1 MGEVYLAR
9 DTRLGRPVALKLLS
23 AEFTTN
29 RERLSRLKQEARATS
44 ALNHPNILTI
54 YEIGRAYSQTYIVTE
69 FIEGM
74 TLRERISRGHMQW
87 REAVDLAIQIA
98 TALFAAHSHGIV
110 HRDIKPENV
119 MLRTDGY
126 VKVLDFGLAKLL
138 EPSSQNE
145 PGPEDSTIANIN
157 TESGAI
163 LGTVAY
169 MSPEQLRLQELDG
182 QTDIWSLGV
191 VLYEMLAGCAPF
203 HQLTKTDLIV
213 SIVDREPPPLSQF
226 ASELPNELERIV
238 LKALRKD
245 RQERYRTVNEL
256 LEDLKKLKQDFGFDS
271 KPPRSTGSV
280 AAAANAGSTDPGPT
294 AVDTAEKISGTE
306 LIRPTRA
313 TSGVEYLIREIK
325 RGGIGSLFILI
336 VGLVGMLTVIFF
348 VARAFIDRRKSPVR
362 VPTIEFVEIVKTGG
376 MREAAISPDGNYL
389 AVLVTEAGKQGISV
403 RQVANP
409 NLIPIVVP
417 LPDHY
422 RGLVFSRDGASV
434 YYLKQEGAGW
444 NLFRVATLGG
454 ASRKIVS
461 NVSSPGSPSPD
472 GTRLAFIRNIEGGPA
487 LFLATADGE
496 EERELA
502 KSPGSNPFGVM
513 RDLNN
518 GPAWAPDGKVI
529 ACPTASAG
537 EPSFM
542 TVVVVSVPEGSV
554 RTIDSRKWYI
564 IGQLA
569 WLSDGSGLVMN
580 AVDSELASATFQLWL
595 LSYPSGVAN
604 RITNDLNYY
613 RGVSL
618 TTSNGLLSVN
628 RKVVSSIWLM
638 PHEKLNQG
646 TPLENSKDRGAGGVA
661 WMPDGRIVYSVNG
674 PGNHNIWIM
683 DAKGN
688 EAKQLTFDQNADV
701 GPVVSGDGRDIVFTS
716 YRTGEAHIWRMNS
729 DGTDQRQ
736 LTFGRE
742 EDFPRISSDGKWI
755 AYHSEEAG
763 RNSIWKIS
771 VEGGQPVSLSAEDT
785 KQPAISPDGKL
796 IACFFRGRSDNT
808 PWQIAILPFQGG
820 APLKVMDVPPS
831 ASQEVQGMQW
841 TPDGRALTYVVTTG
855 DVSNIW
861 SQPLS
866 GDGPEPLT
874 DFKENRIVVFAWS
887 PDGSKLACVRSVD
900 IYNLILVK
908 NFKPQ

>member
-29 RERLSRLKQEARATS
+29 RERLGRLKQEARATS
-44 ALNHPNILTI
+44 ALNHPNIITI

-74 TLRERISRGHMQW
+74 TLRKRISRGRLQW

-138 EPSSQNE
+138 EPTSQGE
-145 PGPEDSTIANIN
+145 PGPEDSTVANIN
-157 TESGAI
+157 TEPGAI

-169 MSPEQLRLQELDG
+169 MSPEQLRRQELDG

-213 SIVDREPPPLSQF
+213 SIVERQPPSLSDL
-226 ASELPNELERIV
+226 ASELPSELERIV
-238 LKALRKD
+238 LKTLRKD
-245 RQERYRTVNEL
+245 KQERYRTVKEL
-256 LEDLKKLKQDFGFDS
+256 LADLKNLKQDFDHDR
-271 KPPRSTGSV
+271 KPPRSTGPV
-280 AAAANAGSTDPGPT
+280 GGAANAGSSDPGPT
-294 AVDTAEKISGTE
+294 AVDTAEKISRTE
-306 LIRPTRA
+306 MIRPARG
-313 TSGVEYLIREIK
+313 TSGVEYLIREIR
-325 RGGIGSLFILI
+325 RGGIGSLILI
-336 VGLVGMLTVIFF
+336 VGFAGMLTIIFL
-348 VARAFIDRRKSPVR
+348 VARAFIDRYKP
-362 VPTIEFVEIVKTGG
+362 PEGGPPIEFVEIVKTGG

-403 RQVANP
+403 RQIANP

-417 LPDHY
+417 SPDHY

-444 NLFRVATLGG
+444 DLFRVATLGG
-454 ASRKIVS
+454 ALRKIVS
-461 NVSSPGSPSPD
+461 NVSSPVSLSPD
-472 GTRLAFIRNIEGGPA
+472 GTRLAFIRNIEEGPA

-502 KSPGSNPFGVM
+502 KSPGSNPFAVM

-529 ACPTASAG
+529 ACPTASKG
-537 EPSFM
+537 EPYFM
-542 TVVVVSVPEGSV
+542 TVVAVSVSEGSV
-554 RTIDSRKWYI
+554 KPIDSRKWYV

-580 AVDSELASATFQLWL
+580 AVDSELASSTFQLWL
-595 LSYPSGVAN
+595 LSYPSGAAN

-628 RKVVSSIWLM
+628 RKIVSSIWLM
-638 PHEKLNQG
+638 PHEKTSQA
-646 TPLENSKDRGAGGVA
+646 TPLVNSKDRGAGGMA

-683 DAKGN
+683 DANGN
-688 EAKQLTFDQNADV
+688 DAKQLTFDQNADV
-701 GPVVSGDGRDIVFTS
+701 GPVVSGDGRYIVFTS

-729 DGTDQRQ
+729 DGSDQRQ
-736 LTFGRE
+736 LTFGQA
-742 EDFPRISSDGKWI
+742 EDWPQISNDGKWI
-755 AYHSEEAG
+755 AYHSEEGG
-763 RNSIWKIS
+763 RDSIWKIS
-771 VEGGQPVSLSAEDT
+771 VDGGQPVSLSQENT
-785 KQPAISPDGKL
+785 KQPVFSPDGKL
-796 IACFFRGRSDNT
+796 IACFLRGRSDNS

-820 APLKVMDVPPS
+820 APLKVMDAPPS
-831 ASQEVQGMQW
+831 SSQQFQGMQW
-841 TPDGRALTYVVTTG
+841 TPDGRALTYVVTSG
-855 DVSNIW
+855 EVANIW

-866 GDGPEPLT
+866 GDGPEQLT

-887 PDGSKLACVRSVD
+887 TDGSKLACVRSVEM
-900 IYNLILVK
+900 YNLILVK
-908 NFKPQ
+908 NFKP